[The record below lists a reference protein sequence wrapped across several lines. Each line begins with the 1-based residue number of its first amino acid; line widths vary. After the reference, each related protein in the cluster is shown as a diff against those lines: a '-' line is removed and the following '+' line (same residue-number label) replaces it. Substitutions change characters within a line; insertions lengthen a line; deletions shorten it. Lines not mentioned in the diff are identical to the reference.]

1 MVFGKVQCREH
12 VPVIFNFRTF
22 GNAES
27 QTGKDINDFVLYN
40 GERVACTEFHRIS
53 RTRQIQS
60 VTIVVLTFKHFFQR
74 VDFVLRFCFQF
85 IQSHADFFFL
95 FGSYVTEIRHQIVN
109 GSLLTQVF
117 DAESFEFFG
126 IGGVQ
131 NFYLFQKLFNLSYH
145 IFDVLLFS
153 FLVKTVQRYNFI
165 TNHRNNLY
173 LCCRYVPKIRQLM
186 KKIVFCLL
194 LLTFSFRLAAQIDYL
209 EPVKPFSTYT
219 GELGEYYRSVF
230 SLLNTGFQKQPY
242 ARFAAIPSFSPE
254 YAMSVEKRNGR
265 YTLVSNTLSR
275 TYWQAEKGT
284 VTVDTKS
291 VVISASLYQ
300 SLGAIFRL
308 VTEQVQ
314 DLDGSTAGLDGIVY
328 FFSSTDAKGKEQMGR
343 KWSPEKGTLME
354 RLVLVCQSAYM
365 LSRGEN
371 ISEQTL
377 AVEAAALLKA
387 LQQRTKEEPD
397 AYKRPMYIGIY
408 PVGPR
413 SKTLSGR
420 QVEEPAHFSAM
431 TPEEYIAS
439 EMVYPSGLLEK
450 NVSGYALCEFTID
463 KEGVILR
470 PHILR
475 STHPEFAEE
484 ALRIVK
490 GMPKWSPALV
500 GGKPADSN
508 YTLYVP
514 FRPQL
519 YRNK

>member
-1 MVFGKVQCREH
+1 
-12 VPVIFNFRTF
+12 
-22 GNAES
+22 
-27 QTGKDINDFVLYN
+27 
-40 GERVACTEFHRIS
+40 
-53 RTRQIQS
+53 
-60 VTIVVLTFKHFFQR
+60 
-74 VDFVLRFCFQF
+74 
-85 IQSHADFFFL
+85 
-95 FGSYVTEIRHQIVN
+95 
-109 GSLLTQVF
+109 
-117 DAESFEFFG
+117 
-126 IGGVQ
+126 
-131 NFYLFQKLFNLSYH
+131 
-145 IFDVLLFS
+145 
-153 FLVKTVQRYNFI
+153 
-165 TNHRNNLY
+165 
-173 LCCRYVPKIRQLM
+173 
-186 KKIVFCLL
+186 
-194 LLTFSFRLAAQIDYL
+194 
-209 EPVKPFSTYT
+209 
-219 GELGEYYRSVF
+219 
-230 SLLNTGFQKQPY
+230 
-242 ARFAAIPSFSPE
+242 
-254 YAMSVEKRNGR
+254 
-265 YTLVSNTLSR
+265 
-275 TYWQAEKGT
+275 
-284 VTVDTKS
+284 
-291 VVISASLYQ
+291 
-300 SLGAIFRL
+300 
-308 VTEQVQ
+308 
-314 DLDGSTAGLDGIVY
+314 
-328 FFSSTDAKGKEQMGR
+328 MGR

-490 GMPKWSPALV
+490 ECRNGHLHWWEESRRIV
-500 GGKPADSN
+500 I
-508 YTLYVP
+508 TLFMFLSV
-514 FRPQL
+514 RNSIGINKQL
-519 YRNK
+519 CI

>member
-1 MVFGKVQCREH
+1 
-12 VPVIFNFRTF
+12 
-22 GNAES
+22 
-27 QTGKDINDFVLYN
+27 
-40 GERVACTEFHRIS
+40 
-53 RTRQIQS
+53 
-60 VTIVVLTFKHFFQR
+60 
-74 VDFVLRFCFQF
+74 
-85 IQSHADFFFL
+85 
-95 FGSYVTEIRHQIVN
+95 
-109 GSLLTQVF
+109 
-117 DAESFEFFG
+117 
-126 IGGVQ
+126 
-131 NFYLFQKLFNLSYH
+131 
-145 IFDVLLFS
+145 
-153 FLVKTVQRYNFI
+153 
-165 TNHRNNLY
+165 
-173 LCCRYVPKIRQLM
+173 
-186 KKIVFCLL
+186 
-194 LLTFSFRLAAQIDYL
+194 
-209 EPVKPFSTYT
+209 
-219 GELGEYYRSVF
+219 
-230 SLLNTGFQKQPY
+230 
-242 ARFAAIPSFSPE
+242 
-254 YAMSVEKRNGR
+254 
-265 YTLVSNTLSR
+265 
-275 TYWQAEKGT
+275 

-490 GMPKWSPALV
+490 GMPKWSPALG

>member
-1 MVFGKVQCREH
+1 M
-12 VPVIFNFRTF
+12 
-22 GNAES
+22 
-27 QTGKDINDFVLYN
+27 
-40 GERVACTEFHRIS
+40 
-53 RTRQIQS
+53 
-60 VTIVVLTFKHFFQR
+60 
-74 VDFVLRFCFQF
+74 
-85 IQSHADFFFL
+85 
-95 FGSYVTEIRHQIVN
+95 
-109 GSLLTQVF
+109 
-117 DAESFEFFG
+117 
-126 IGGVQ
+126 
-131 NFYLFQKLFNLSYH
+131 
-145 IFDVLLFS
+145 
-153 FLVKTVQRYNFI
+153 
-165 TNHRNNLY
+165 
-173 LCCRYVPKIRQLM
+173 
-186 KKIVFCLL
+186 
-194 LLTFSFRLAAQIDYL
+194 
-209 EPVKPFSTYT
+209 KPFSTYT

-387 LQQRTKEEPD
+387 VATAHQGSSRMLIRSRCMSEFIRWVPS
-397 AYKRPMYIGIY
+397 
-408 PVGPR
+408 

-420 QVEEPAHFSAM
+420 QVEELAHFSGDDSGRIYCQMKWFIRA
-431 TPEEYIAS
+431 
-439 EMVYPSGLLEK
+439 GLLET

-514 FRPQL
+514 FRLQL

>member
-1 MVFGKVQCREH
+1 
-12 VPVIFNFRTF
+12 
-22 GNAES
+22 
-27 QTGKDINDFVLYN
+27 
-40 GERVACTEFHRIS
+40 
-53 RTRQIQS
+53 
-60 VTIVVLTFKHFFQR
+60 
-74 VDFVLRFCFQF
+74 
-85 IQSHADFFFL
+85 
-95 FGSYVTEIRHQIVN
+95 
-109 GSLLTQVF
+109 
-117 DAESFEFFG
+117 
-126 IGGVQ
+126 
-131 NFYLFQKLFNLSYH
+131 
-145 IFDVLLFS
+145 
-153 FLVKTVQRYNFI
+153 
-165 TNHRNNLY
+165 
-173 LCCRYVPKIRQLM
+173 
-186 KKIVFCLL
+186 
-194 LLTFSFRLAAQIDYL
+194 
-209 EPVKPFSTYT
+209 
-219 GELGEYYRSVF
+219 
-230 SLLNTGFQKQPY
+230 
-242 ARFAAIPSFSPE
+242 
-254 YAMSVEKRNGR
+254 MSVERKNGR
-265 YTLVSNTLSR
+265 YTLISNTLSR

-328 FFSSTDAKGKEQMGR
+328 YFSSTDAKGKERMGR

-377 AVEAAALLKA
+377 AEEAASLLKA
-387 LQQRTKEEPD
+387 LQQRSKEEPD
-397 AYKRPMYIGIY
+397 AYKQPMYVGIY

-413 SKTLSGR
+413 AKTLSGR

-431 TPEEYIAS
+431 SPEEYIAN
-439 EMVYPSGLLEK
+439 EMVYPAGLLEK

-490 GMPKWSPALV
+490 GMPKWSPALA

-508 YTLYVP
+508 YTLYIP

-519 YRNK
+519 YRKNKQLCIQSPINKKEILHL

>member
-1 MVFGKVQCREH
+1 
-12 VPVIFNFRTF
+12 
-22 GNAES
+22 
-27 QTGKDINDFVLYN
+27 
-40 GERVACTEFHRIS
+40 
-53 RTRQIQS
+53 
-60 VTIVVLTFKHFFQR
+60 
-74 VDFVLRFCFQF
+74 
-85 IQSHADFFFL
+85 
-95 FGSYVTEIRHQIVN
+95 
-109 GSLLTQVF
+109 
-117 DAESFEFFG
+117 
-126 IGGVQ
+126 
-131 NFYLFQKLFNLSYH
+131 
-145 IFDVLLFS
+145 
-153 FLVKTVQRYNFI
+153 
-165 TNHRNNLY
+165 
-173 LCCRYVPKIRQLM
+173 
-186 KKIVFCLL
+186 
-194 LLTFSFRLAAQIDYL
+194 
-209 EPVKPFSTYT
+209 
-219 GELGEYYRSVF
+219 
-230 SLLNTGFQKQPY
+230 
-242 ARFAAIPSFSPE
+242 
-254 YAMSVEKRNGR
+254 MSVERKNGR
-265 YTLVSNTLSR
+265 YALISNTLSR

-328 FFSSTDAKGKEQMGR
+328 YFSSTDAKGKERMGR

-371 ISEQTL
+371 ILEQTL
-377 AVEAAALLKA
+377 AEEAASLLKA
-387 LQQRTKEEPD
+387 LQQRSKEEPD
-397 AYKRPMYIGIY
+397 AYKQPMYVGIY

-413 SKTLSGR
+413 AKTLSGR

-431 TPEEYIAS
+431 SPEEYIAN
-439 EMVYPSGLLEK
+439 EMVYPAGLLEK

-490 GMPKWSPALV
+490 GMPKWSPALA
-500 GGKPADSN
+500 GGKPTDSN
-508 YTLYVP
+508 YTLYIP

>member
-1 MVFGKVQCREH
+1 
-12 VPVIFNFRTF
+12 
-22 GNAES
+22 
-27 QTGKDINDFVLYN
+27 
-40 GERVACTEFHRIS
+40 
-53 RTRQIQS
+53 
-60 VTIVVLTFKHFFQR
+60 
-74 VDFVLRFCFQF
+74 
-85 IQSHADFFFL
+85 
-95 FGSYVTEIRHQIVN
+95 
-109 GSLLTQVF
+109 
-117 DAESFEFFG
+117 
-126 IGGVQ
+126 
-131 NFYLFQKLFNLSYH
+131 
-145 IFDVLLFS
+145 
-153 FLVKTVQRYNFI
+153 
-165 TNHRNNLY
+165 
-173 LCCRYVPKIRQLM
+173 M

-439 EMVYPSGLLEK
+439 VI
-450 NVSGYALCEFTID
+450 TIRR
-463 KEGVILR
+463 LSSHQCR
-470 PHILR
+470 
-475 STHPEFAEE
+475 
-484 ALRIVK
+484 
-490 GMPKWSPALV
+490 
-500 GGKPADSN
+500 
-508 YTLYVP
+508 
-514 FRPQL
+514 
-519 YRNK
+519 

>member
-1 MVFGKVQCREH
+1 
-12 VPVIFNFRTF
+12 
-22 GNAES
+22 
-27 QTGKDINDFVLYN
+27 
-40 GERVACTEFHRIS
+40 
-53 RTRQIQS
+53 
-60 VTIVVLTFKHFFQR
+60 
-74 VDFVLRFCFQF
+74 
-85 IQSHADFFFL
+85 
-95 FGSYVTEIRHQIVN
+95 
-109 GSLLTQVF
+109 
-117 DAESFEFFG
+117 
-126 IGGVQ
+126 
-131 NFYLFQKLFNLSYH
+131 
-145 IFDVLLFS
+145 
-153 FLVKTVQRYNFI
+153 
-165 TNHRNNLY
+165 
-173 LCCRYVPKIRQLM
+173 M

-209 EPVKPFSTYT
+209 EPVKPFSSYT

-254 YAMSVEKRNGR
+254 YAMSEEKKNGR
-265 YTLVSNTLSR
+265 YTLISNTLSR

-328 FFSSTDAKGKEQMGR
+328 YFSSTDAKGKERMGR

-354 RLVLVCQSAYM
+354 RLVLVCQSVYM

-377 AVEAAALLKA
+377 AEEAASLLKA
-387 LQQRTKEEPD
+387 LQQRSREEPD
-397 AYKRPMYIGIY
+397 AYKQPMYVGIY

-413 SKTLSGR
+413 AKTLSGK
-420 QVEEPAHFSAM
+420 QVEEPAHFSAKS
-431 TPEEYIAS
+431 PEEYIAN
-439 EMVYPSGLLEK
+439 EMVYPAGLLEK

-490 GMPKWSPALV
+490 GMPKWSPALA

-508 YTLYVP
+508 YTLYIP

-519 YRNK
+519 YRKNK

>member
-1 MVFGKVQCREH
+1 
-12 VPVIFNFRTF
+12 
-22 GNAES
+22 
-27 QTGKDINDFVLYN
+27 
-40 GERVACTEFHRIS
+40 
-53 RTRQIQS
+53 
-60 VTIVVLTFKHFFQR
+60 
-74 VDFVLRFCFQF
+74 
-85 IQSHADFFFL
+85 
-95 FGSYVTEIRHQIVN
+95 
-109 GSLLTQVF
+109 
-117 DAESFEFFG
+117 
-126 IGGVQ
+126 
-131 NFYLFQKLFNLSYH
+131 
-145 IFDVLLFS
+145 
-153 FLVKTVQRYNFI
+153 
-165 TNHRNNLY
+165 
-173 LCCRYVPKIRQLM
+173 M

-291 VVISASLYQ
+291 VVISASPI
-300 SLGAIFRL
+300 SVFRGYL
-308 VTEQVQ
+308 SFG
-314 DLDGSTAGLDGIVY
+314 DRAGTGFGRFYGWFGWNCL